1 MAAVRLEHLLL
12 FTLAMSFRI
21 PAFARETTGRRGTDP
36 RRLRLFAGLAVL
48 AASAPRAAA
57 AEDGRWFADRP
68 VAWFEHDDASISTK
82 PQPTDLEDLD
92 TTLIIRDG
100 LAGEVERVLSLEGA
114 SPARD
119 VNAADEV
126 PCSTWFCPR
135 HHLHPMTPAQIAAG
149 PPAAPPVLPFTITKG
164 KDEGAA
170 TGFQVVDARG
180 KRFMLKLD
188 PEKHFGMS
196 TAGELVGYRV
206 FHAAGYNVP
215 GAFHIDVP
223 PDQLRLGPKATFKL
237 FKVRKV
243 PLTMQRVQAQLAHV
257 ARLPDGRFH
266 AVAVPWVGG
275 EPLGGFDLIGRRVD
289 DPNDRIPHQHRR
301 SLRATWVLYA
311 WLSVMDPSAINTIDS
326 IVEEGGRRFI
336 RHYHFDFGCAF
347 GSATAHPQTPH
358 QKGEFPVEVGR
369 SLRALFSLGLYH
381 RPFQD
386 QRDQWTQMVGRYRA
400 VGDFPADDFD
410 PDSFRT
416 NRKLP
421 THVRMTD
428 RDAYWGAKIVTSF
441 TDADLDALMGEA
453 ALPSPDAEYARHA
466 LAVRRDILGRRYLR
480 AVAAVEEPAVSADG
494 ASVCFRDL
502 AITRGYAQPR
512 EATYQVAVS
521 DGFDHRLLASDVSP
535 PGPLTCVPIAAAPV
549 GSGYRVVSVSTRL
562 TGGAGTPDRDTTK
575 ASRIHLRW
583 REAERRFVVV
593 GLERDE

>member
-1 MAAVRLEHLLL
+1 MSLYLPVPARPRPRVGRWPASAGVRARRAIAYLALL
-12 FTLAMSFRI
+12 
-21 PAFARETTGRRGTDP
+21 G
-36 RRLRLFAGLAVL
+36 
-48 AASAPRAAA
+48 ASAPAVAA
-57 AEDGRWFADRP
+57 AEDGRWFPDRP
-68 VAWFEHDDASISTK
+68 VAWFEHDDATIATK

-92 TTLIIRDG
+92 TTLVLRDG

-126 PCSTWFCPR
+126 PCSTWFCAR

-149 PPAAPPVLPFTITKG
+149 APGEPPVLPLTITKG

-180 KRFMLKLD
+180 KKFMLKLD
-188 PEKHFGMS
+188 PEQHFGMS

-206 FHAAGYNVP
+206 FHAAGYHVP
-215 GAFHIDVP
+215 GAYHLDLPV
-223 PDQLRLGPKATFKL
+223 DQLRLSPKATFKL

-243 PLTMQRVQAQLAHV
+243 PLTMDRVQAQLAHV
-257 ARLPDGRFH
+257 ARLPDGRLH
-266 AVAVPWVGG
+266 AVAVPWIGG
-275 EPLGGFDLIGRRVD
+275 QPLGGFDLIGRRTD

-301 SLRATWVLYA
+301 SLRADWVLYA
-311 WLSVMDPSAINTIDS
+311 WLAVMDPSAINTIDS

-347 GSATAHPQTPH
+347 GSATVHPQTPH
-358 QKGEFPVEVGR
+358 QQGEYPVEIGR
-369 SLRALFSLGLYH
+369 SLRALVSLGLYH

-386 QRDQWTQMVGRYRA
+386 QRQQWAEMVERYPA
-400 VGDFPADDFD
+400 IGYFPAETFD
-410 PDSFRT
+410 PESFRT

-421 THVRMTD
+421 THIRMTE

-441 TDADLDALMGEA
+441 TDADLDALIAEA

-480 AVAAVEEPAVSADG
+480 AMAAVEEPTVAADG
-494 ASVCFRDL
+494 ASICFRDL
-502 AITRGYAQPR
+502 AISRGYAQPA
-512 EATYQVAVS
+512 EATYQVAVT
-521 DGFDHRLLASDVSP
+521 DGFGQRLLASDVPAS
-535 PGPLTCVPIAAAPV
+535 GPLTCVPFGAAPA

-562 TGGAGTPDRDTTK
+562 AGGAGTAGRHTTK

-583 REAERRFVVV
+583 RESERRFVVV